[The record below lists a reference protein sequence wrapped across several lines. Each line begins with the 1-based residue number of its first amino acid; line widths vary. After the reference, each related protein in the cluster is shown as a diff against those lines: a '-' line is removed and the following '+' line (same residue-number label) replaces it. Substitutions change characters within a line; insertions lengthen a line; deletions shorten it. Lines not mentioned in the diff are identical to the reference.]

1 MTPAEFAFRM
11 VFTLS
16 FCVLLLIRLYSGY
29 QVKKSGQ
36 NSWAANKEAVERE
49 GLAVLAAR
57 LGGFLLLMAVFFLY
71 LANPAW
77 MHSMQI
83 RIPVWL
89 RASGLLLVLVGIMLL
104 AWTHASLGKHWS
116 TNLQTREGHA
126 LVTSGPYRFIR
137 HPMYTALIA
146 YFIGAGLLSANLL
159 LLLIFAA
166 GIAFMI
172 TRTGKEEAMM
182 VETFGE
188 QYLAYREHTGLLLPR
203 VHQQG

>member
-11 VFTLS
+11 VFALS
-16 FCVLLLIRLYSGY
+16 FCVLLLIRFYASY
-29 QVKKSGQ
+29 RVRQSGQ
-36 NSWAANKEAVERE
+36 NSWTVDEEAVARE
-49 GLAVLAAR
+49 GKAVLILR
-57 LGGFLLLMAVFFLY
+57 LAGFLLLMSLFFLY

-89 RASGLLLVLVGIMLL
+89 RTFGLLIAMMGIVLL

-116 TNLQTREGHA
+116 TNLQIQEGHT
-126 LVTSGPYRFIR
+126 LITSGPYHFVR

-146 YFIGAGLLSANLL
+146 YFIGAGLLSANFL

-166 GIAFMI
+166 GITFMI

-188 QYLAYREHTGLLLPR
+188 QYQAYREHTGLLLPR
-203 VHQQG
+203 VHRQG